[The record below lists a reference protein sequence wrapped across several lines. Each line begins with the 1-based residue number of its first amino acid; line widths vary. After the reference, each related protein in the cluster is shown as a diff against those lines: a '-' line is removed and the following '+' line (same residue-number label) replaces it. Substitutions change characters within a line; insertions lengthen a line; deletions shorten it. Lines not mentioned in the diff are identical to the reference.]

1 MTLILNESDIISLF
15 PMEDAIK
22 ASDLAFKLQSGD
34 QSVNQPRIRIANQ
47 NQSFNYMTA
56 SSPELGFYCMKTYS
70 THKNTSPTFYVY
82 LFDYS
87 NGDLLSIMNASA
99 LGRIRTGAA
108 SGIAT
113 KYLSRQNSQRL
124 SIIGTGY
131 QAKTQAKAIT
141 LIRPITLIKVYSRS
155 LANRKVFAEWLQQ
168 NLNIECIPVNSP
180 EECTEHSD
188 IITTIT
194 TSKNP
199 VFKGS
204 QITSGTHINAAGGN
218 HYMRRELDDDAV
230 LNSNVIVTDD
240 INQARVECGD
250 LINVIDR
257 GLLHWHNIHQMSEI
271 TSGIKTGRTNENQI
285 TLYESQGL
293 AIQDLTAAAHIY
305 SKAIQNKIGNPVD
318 INNRINK

>member
-15 PMEDAIK
+15 PMETAME
-22 ASDLAFKLQSGD
+22 ASDLAFKLQAGA
-34 QSVNQPRIRIANQ
+34 QSVNHPRIRIANQ

-70 THKNTSPTFYVY
+70 TYKTTSPTFYVY

-87 NGDLLSIMNASA
+87 NGELLSIMNASA
-99 LGRIRTGAA
+99 LGQIRTGAA

-113 KYLSRQNSQRL
+113 KYLSRQNSHRL

-131 QAKTQAKAIT
+131 QAKTQAEAIT

-155 LANRKVFAEWLQQ
+155 LGNRQVFAEWLQQ

-180 EECTEHSD
+180 EECIEHSD

-199 VFKGS
+199 VLKGS

-230 LNSNVIVTDD
+230 LNSNVIATDD
-240 INQARVECGD
+240 INQARAECGD

-257 GLLHWHNIHQMSEI
+257 GLLRWHNIHQMSEI

-305 SKAIQNKIGNPVD
+305 SKAIQNKIGTTVD
-318 INNRINK
+318 IETYN